1 LTDKDKEKEKE
12 KDKELPVDLSPYDSD
27 ATDIQSFISICTR
40 RSIDIELHL
49 ESSAS
54 DFTHSF
60 TNACELLLL
69 LLLIW
74 SVSPSERFRI
84 DRDGD
89 RVALQAGSIQDLVSF
104 CLFFSDKDGR
114 ENLDLRALLFGYDE
128 YCTGEE
134 MLTCLKEAYVSH
146 RQHSLSLSLSF
157 NRNDT
162 HRTSSLIIDRSVQI

>member
-1 LTDKDKEKEKE
+1 MAATLTDKDKEKEKE

-40 RSIDIELHL
+40 RSIDIE
-49 ESSAS
+49 SWAS

-69 LLLIW
+69 LLLLVW

-134 MLTCLKEAYVSH
+134 MLTCLKEAYVPH
-146 RQHSLSLSLSF
+146 RQLSLSLSLSIGTTLTVPL
-157 NRNDT
+157 R
-162 HRTSSLIIDRSVQI
+162 